1 MDSGLYLIHEDN
13 YIAHIDDKV
22 GMYDLL
28 TRLVQEAREQLA
40 VGCIPKALRVLT
52 KFEAEASETFA
63 GWGVPKSYIES
74 GDADELYGL
83 MLEDLASADGE
94 AGHCRAEAYYAD
106 PMDSYGFDME
116 DEEEFDA
123 EDTSVSS
130 ELLDI
135 AASLTNTA
143 NHALQLCSRV
153 MEEEYGE

>member
-1 MDSGLYLIHEDN
+1 
-13 YIAHIDDKV
+13 
-22 GMYDLL
+22 
-28 TRLVQEAREQLA
+28 
-40 VGCIPKALRVLT
+40 
-52 KFEAEASETFA
+52 
-63 GWGVPKSYIES
+63 
-74 GDADELYGL
+74 

-94 AGHCRAEAYYAD
+94 AGHCCAEAYYSD

-116 DEEEFDA
+116 DEA